1 MLAARQSLF
10 KLTLTHFELLFLFPH
25 KIDLGILDVRVQIL
39 IRILL
44 FLVFI
49 QSLIG
54 RRSTEFTI

>member
-10 KLTLTHFELLFLFPH
+10 KLTLAHFKLLFLFTH

-44 FLVFI
+44 FLVFA

-54 RRSTEFTI
+54 R